1 MSEIDKVRGGEA
13 IDRIEQQKFI
23 RESLNSQEANII
35 ENPAL
40 KRCAEQPILPEK
52 SVHQAY
58 DRMYHSHSR
67 T

>member
-1 MSEIDKVRGGEA
+1 MTNIKNVSDINA
-13 IDRIEQQKFI
+13 IDTIEQQKFI
-23 RESLNSQEANII
+23 REALNSQEAKCI

-40 KRCAEQPILPEK
+40 KRCAEQPIIPEK
-52 SVHQAY
+52 FAHQAY

>member
-1 MSEIDKVRGGEA
+1 MSEIESVRGNEA

-23 RESLNSQEANII
+23 RESLNSQEAKVI

-58 DRMYHSHSR
+58 DRMYQRYSR
-67 T
+67 M